1 MNKYEYVIKL
11 SNLEKD
17 LNKLKMNF
25 NGSNCIYHNINIG
38 EDNNIVITLYEIE
51 NLMSNTYIFY
61 GRLIGEN
68 IYITHNEYLN
78 GYPRELLNI
87 SDSDLIE
94 TLKNEIE
101 D

>member
-1 MNKYEYVIKL
+1 MDKSEYIIKL

-17 LNKLKMNF
+17 INRIKMNF

-38 EDNNIVITLYEIE
+38 EDNSVVITLYEIE
-51 NLMSNTYIFY
+51 NLMSNTYILY
-61 GRLIGEN
+61 GRLIDSN

-78 GYPRELLNI
+78 GYPRELLKV
-87 SDSDLIE
+87 SDEELIE
-94 TLKNEIE
+94 MLKNETE